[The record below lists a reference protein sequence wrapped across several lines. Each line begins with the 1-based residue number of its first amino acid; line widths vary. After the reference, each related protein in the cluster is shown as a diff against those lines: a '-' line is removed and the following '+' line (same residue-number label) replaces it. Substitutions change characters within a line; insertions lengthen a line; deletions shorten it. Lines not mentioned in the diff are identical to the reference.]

1 MGFDLDEYMNNG
13 QQSTQPQVSHQ
24 SFDLDEY
31 MNNTPSQVQQPVV
44 QNTPTNLTTE
54 QTETTN
60 TNIQDNGKPYFHNTE
75 IKKRTIG
82 VGNPFNVFKA
92 KDVPMKSKVKIFGR
106 RLGAGASDI
115 INGFAH
121 GINSALDLPSAM
133 YYGLSGQYD
142 KLQKQEEERAR
153 RWDKNGSL
161 WFNAGSFIGESAPLL
176 PLGGPV
182 ASGAKTLVGNVAKNV
197 VSSGI
202 KRQLKKKALTK
213 GLSVSEKGL
222 SKIAQRKADN
232 IIANFAN
239 NHKYISSLPA
249 VTLENTAWGLGN
261 YGIEKSLGHDAS
273 LRDNLLFA
281 QAFGHGLHGTG
292 AGVNAVG
299 NIRLKNG
306 NTVAENIAD
315 KLSRTRLG
323 ATFTDALN
331 IKAPEGSEGWKMQQL
346 NKVLSDKNYVPK
358 NVEEAANIADTLT
371 KDEYNKLYKELRY
384 GKEVKPD
391 EQTLNSIKELN
402 ETLAPE
408 KVPNNNIE
416 TLNRVE
422 QALNDGTP
430 ITKENIFPENVRTT
444 SGEIT
449 IPQDYFAD
457 IAMDLRQKGLT
468 DEQILAYLEANNI
481 KIGETPIDPNLKFE
495 AIPEE
500 LGNEKV
506 FHNDTVNPEMQNA
519 TVTRNDSEVLAG
531 KVNKPAEEPLQMQ
544 GATVDRNDTEALVG
558 KINELNSRR
567 TNTGNS
573 RYDNWIAKNKQK
585 HAEGSGSPV
594 KNETGINTHE
604 QVQTP
609 QNEPASHVKTNNTKK
624 QLPEKIIEKEYE
636 YKQPLEDMKVTKLEP
651 GDAEGSHTSMRD
663 LSLERP
669 DKVETHTGGDKPSEY
684 KGEVIDEVYNA
695 GSHINEDVPL
705 TNRYASDDAEFNK
718 WFDKYEKANKETRI
732 KMQKEKMTDF
742 NSQEESMD
750 FYEKFTEQ
758 VDRDKRIAERNQ
770 TSPSVTEDDI
780 MSFASNYKAADILPK
795 GKVSS
800 NTSIEKVVGH
810 VKKYSDGTINRKD
823 LAKKLNSMFIKQNS
837 TKDIDA
843 LYNKIK
849 DTINDD
855 YTYRNLLDATRD
867 YAYYSKMAAGRSKAL
882 RHMSRKGELYNK
894 TKNEYEEF
902 QKLRDDAFQKTQDLS
917 KREYKGN
924 FRKSSTQKIVFEKG
938 KPVLKD
944 KSIEE
949 RNKIY
954 PYKDK
959 TVLGTDIDKAFL
971 EQLDAPRQNQLDDV
985 LKGKLSDDT
994 NTKSDLA
1001 YRLQQNKDINRYSA
1015 DSDAHR
1021 RIKAAKNAFADRYN
1035 ELKSIGKA
1043 SVSDGDAKLIYNSIV
1058 NAVDART
1065 GKYFINTSQNISNY
1079 FSAKNKS
1086 LLENVRIII
1095 TDGLDTANGEAAG
1108 RFNTILIK
1116 NGTNIEK
1123 EVLHE
1128 HQHIS
1133 DYQTVEKIKNLPN
1146 GDKLK
1151 NAFEICENAYN
1162 NAKRKIV
1169 SIIDTINN
1177 NRKHLS
1183 DKDLFEIYNNEPTK
1197 ENIDNFSIDNYK
1209 NIVNNIYGNNN
1220 KNALLEIEYATN
1232 REIYLKDAGEKRS
1245 HNAENL
1251 IPNDE
1256 PYEDAILR
1264 RAKELQGANNV
1275 KSNINRNKNNGGTT
1289 KSDLSGDGT
1298 NRKDIFS
1305 NTKRTENNGSSKTIS
1320 RGNKTGQKSTSEQPI
1335 GLKFL
1340 KEQPK
1345 EVKFDSKGVPDKPEV
1360 VKEVLNPKAT
1370 PIASGKKLSDIQVK
1384 DKKQVKDTIVELSRQ
1399 GEDIA
1404 TEMRWITPEQA
1415 EARLKMQDEKQGKG
1429 LGVYFKQGYN
1439 EGLVSGM
1446 DVSLNHLENR
1456 NVEGLSGTKKLKG
1469 LAKRGTAKDIVT
1481 NTYKETAKRQYV
1493 KDSISFVRDNFAKP
1507 IPENGKI
1514 PDGYEKINEYV
1525 LSFAQYKGK
1534 GSEFIDSIMKGDTSI
1549 DANFGSIGEGEYA
1562 KALKDLRQ
1570 YWTKD
1575 GEYQYM
1581 IPKAVK
1587 NFLLDEHNESAME
1600 YFERY
1605 IKGNPGQNGGIQ
1617 GAKRKVVGKTIG
1629 AVNDFLLDR
1638 FKRGVLT
1645 SASFVVN
1652 NRFGNQM
1659 MIAANTNNPVD
1670 YINSFIQ
1677 AGRMKDSSLP
1687 IELRENIVN
1696 EAVNNIS
1703 KPRVRTGH
1711 KGFDTFADLCNG
1723 NYIDLKST
1731 KTSSIELAPKSKHY
1745 TIIDG
1750 TTVPKGSKKVTHNTG
1765 KTYAAAAGN
1774 AIVAAPNKAFNW
1786 ISDRLMNANQWG
1798 ENFERKQAV
1807 YIKLKQLSKERRD
1820 LVSKTMRQAKAFPE
1834 LMQHVKDNP
1843 ELELA
1848 VVNGVENML
1857 GNYRTF
1863 NKYEQGIFKRF
1874 IPFYSWYRTMA
1885 RHEYQLFKKNPTRWG
1900 FVHYTLANIANMN
1913 ADRPEYQRHGIPTVK
1928 DGGKRLLVNKG
1939 GQIPY
1944 NTYPEVIDN
1953 ITGEGSLLGSANP
1966 YLTTTLEAIRGKK
1979 FFLNDDIKDRKYVRP
1994 YKDANY
2000 FVNTETGEKLGDKMP
2015 MSVRANYFRKNAI
2028 DPVIYAGL
2036 KSPMVSGEYIGN
2048 GLWNLATKKKWETPD
2063 KFYDTT
2069 YTGYKNGELYKDNS
2083 SRGRKYKYGRKA
2095 VPKGYRERYAVNDLS
2110 EGYKA
2115 MNKLIGTTLQK
2126 ERIENPKAKKQA
2138 EYKEWQE
2145 RIKSWQKRNKKK

>member
-1 MGFDLDEYMNNG
+1 MNYSQMSDEELLKLYNSNSNNNT
-13 QQSTQPQVSHQ
+13 QNSTQQTQTVTQNNKDYSQ
-24 SFDLDEY
+24 MSDEELLSLY
-31 MNNTPSQVQQPVV
+31 DKNNTKTSVKPVV
-44 QNTPTNLTTE
+44 QNTPTNVTTE

-60 TNIQDNGKPYFHNTE
+60 TNIQDNDKPYFSNTE
-75 IKKRTIG
+75 IRKRTIG

-161 WFNAGSFIGESAPLL
+161 WSNAGSFIGESAPLL
-176 PLGGPV
+176 PLGGSV

-213 GLSVSEKGL
+213 GLTVSEKGL
-222 SKIAQRKADN
+222 SKVAQRKADN
-232 IIANFAN
+232 IVANFAN

-261 YGIEKSLGHDAS
+261 YGIEKSLGHDAN

-292 AGVNAVG
+292 AGINAVG

-315 KLSRTRLG
+315 KLSQTRLG

-346 NKVLSDKNYVPK
+346 NKVLSDKNYVPR
-358 NVEEAANIADTLT
+358 NVEEAANLADALT

-384 GKEVKPD
+384 GEEVKPD

-402 ETLAPE
+402 ETLVPE

-519 TVTRNDSEVLAG
+519 TVTRNDNEVLAG
-531 KVNKPAEEPLQMQ
+531 KVNKHAEEPLQMQ

-604 QVQTP
+604 QVQTL
-609 QNEPASHVKTNNTKK
+609 QNEPASHVKTNKTNK
-624 QLPEKIIEKEYE
+624 QLPKKLIDKNPIEYE
-636 YKQPLEDMKVTKLEP
+636 YKNEVDLSDSINKELYDLLKAQGNTDEQALIKLKAFIGSKGKTTIKEQPKTKVTKLEP

-663 LSLERP
+663 LYMERP
-669 DKVETHTGGDKPSEY
+669 DKVETHTSGDKPSEY

-718 WFDKYEKANKETRI
+718 WFDKYEKADKETRI

-742 NSQEESMD
+742 NSQEESID

-780 MSFASNYKAADILPK
+780 MNFASNYKAADILPSATKQAKIAEREMSDKAALEHGTEIMKMFGYGK
-795 GKVSS
+795 GAKGVNSSIARSVSKS
-800 NTSIEKVVGH
+800 KGRNANKTLIGLIKARLNNFKSKFALD
-810 VKKYSDGTINRKD
+810 KYVEQKIAEFDKMGGNIAPRAKMLLKDAYKD
-823 LAKKLNSMFIKQNS
+823 LSERRGYIKKNNS
-837 TKDIDA
+837 
-843 LYNKIK
+843 
-849 DTINDD
+849 
-855 YTYRNLLDATRD
+855 NL
-867 YAYYSKMAAGRSKAL
+867 
-882 RHMSRKGELYNK
+882 
-894 TKNEYEEF
+894 
-902 QKLRDDAFQKTQDLS
+902 
-917 KREYKGN
+917 
-924 FRKSSTQKIVFEKG
+924 
-938 KPVLKD
+938 
-944 KSIEE
+944 
-949 RNKIY
+949 
-954 PYKDK
+954 
-959 TVLGTDIDKAFL
+959 
-971 EQLDAPRQNQLDDV
+971 
-985 LKGKLSDDT
+985 
-994 NTKSDLA
+994 KSDLA
-1001 YRLQQNKDINRYSA
+1001 YRNQQTRKIDTYSSPSDLSNRKTFALDVLY
-1015 DSDAHR
+1015 DH
-1021 RIKAAKNAFADRYN
+1021 IK
-1035 ELKSIGKA
+1035 ELGASIK
-1043 SVSDGDAKLIYNSIV
+1043 DGDVQEIGLSIK
-1058 NAVDART
+1058 NAVDIRT
-1065 GKYFINTSQNISNY
+1065 GKHFLNTNQNISSY
-1079 FSAKNKS
+1079 FGSKHRS
-1086 LLENVRIII
+1086 LIDNIKVII
-1095 TDGLDTANGEAAG
+1095 TNHLKDSNGKAAG
-1108 RFNTILIK
+1108 RFDTILIK
-1116 NGTNIEK
+1116 NGSNIEK
-1123 EVLHE
+1123 EFNHE
-1128 HQHIS
+1128 TQHII
-1133 DYQTVEKIKNLPN
+1133 DYQTEIKIDNLPDGN
-1146 GDKLK
+1146 PIKDAKKLCDDVYDKSLSIVESLKNNVISNINKLSIKDKL
-1151 NAFEICENAYN
+1151 
-1162 NAKRKIV
+1162 
-1169 SIIDTINN
+1169 SIHDALI
-1177 NRKHLS
+1177 
-1183 DKDLFEIYNNEPTK
+1183 TK
-1197 ENIDNFSIDNYK
+1197 ENKNNFSLAKSKKIA
-1209 NIVNNIYGNNN
+1209 NNIFG
-1220 KNALLEIEYATN
+1220 KNTKEANEFIEYITN
-1232 REIYLKDAGEKRS
+1232 KELYLKDPREVRS
-1245 HNAENL
+1245 YNAENGIQNTEKL
-1251 IPNDE
+1251 
-1256 PYEDAILR
+1256 EDALLN
-1264 RAKELQGANNV
+1264 RANELKGQ
-1275 KSNINRNKNNGGTT
+1275 SNGLNRPSNRSISKRP
-1289 KSDLSGDGT
+1289 KPDLSGDGT
-1298 NRKDIFS
+1298 GISGIFQNTRK
-1305 NTKRTENNGSSKTIS
+1305 TENSRNNITIS

-1345 EVKFDSKGVPDKPEV
+1345 KVKFDSKGVPDKPEV

-1514 PDGYEKINEYV
+1514 PDGYEKINEYA

-1534 GSEFIDSIMKGDTSI
+1534 GSEFINSIMKGDTSI

-1659 MIAANTNNPVD
+1659 MIAANTNNPID

-1696 EAVNNIS
+1696 EAVNNVS

-1745 TIIDG
+1745 AIIDG

-1774 AIVAAPNKAFNW
+1774 AVVAAPNKAFNW

-1953 ITGEGSLLGSANP
+1953 ITGEGSLLGGANP
-1966 YLTTTLEAIRGKK
+1966 YLTTTLESIRGKK

-2000 FVNTETGEKLGDKMP
+2000 FVNTETGEKLGDKIP
-2015 MSVRANYFRKNAI
+2015 LSVRANYFRKNAI

-2083 SRGRKYKYGRKA
+2083 SRGRKYKHGRKA